1 MRLLPVYMTL
11 LALVAALALMV
22 AGCGGSYAPTL
33 PSPNGEQPSADR
45 GTSTVTPA
53 MGGVDTL
60 PSTLN
65 AGNFQVTLDGAATRV
80 ISATY
85 GEALSSLAICLIL
98 DTTGSMS
105 GQIAG
110 VRDSIQAFAD
120 AFAGKTVTWS
130 GVEYGDATFT
140 DGPNRWD
147 FFGDLSERTKF
158 DPSTNV
164 VALKAWIS
172 TLKADGGGDG
182 PENPLKAM
190 MDAKNTFTWPAGA
203 ARHFIVITD
212 VGAHERT
219 DGNGNTSYGGPEI
232 FCPYTGAEVLAA
244 FRGWATVHCV
254 SPDYSES
261 WAPAALPANSNLHP
275 QVYTWGGWDVRELA
289 DGGPPEHRTHTGTGG
304 KWTEMP
310 EDGNVDLTKLGIA
323 ELINSSY
330 TIVYE
335 RPSTM
340 TSAHVVIKATYSGR
354 VVTFDLG
361 TVTF

>member
-11 LALVAALALMV
+11 LALVAALALMM
-22 AGCGGSYAPTL
+22 AGCAGSFAPTL
-33 PSPNGEQPSADR
+33 PSPNGEQPSADT

-53 MGGVDTL
+53 MGGVDSL

-65 AGNFQVTLDGAATRV
+65 VGNFQVTLDGASTRV
-80 ISATY
+80 VSAIY
-85 GEALSSLAICLIL
+85 GEAITNLAICLIL
-98 DTTGSMS
+98 DTTGSMGEEIS
-105 GQIAG
+105 G
-110 VRDSIQAFAD
+110 VRDSILAFAD
-120 AFAGKTVTWS
+120 SFTGKTITWS
-130 GVEYGDATFT
+130 GVEYGDADFT

-147 FFGDLSERTKF
+147 FFGQLKERTKF
-158 DPSTNV
+158 DPSTDV
-164 VALKAWIS
+164 AALKTWIG
-172 TLKADGGGDG
+172 TLTAVGGGDG

-190 MDAKNTFTWPAGA
+190 MNAKNTFTWPAGA

-219 DGNGNTSYGGPEI
+219 DGDGDTSYGGPEI

-244 FRGWATVHCV
+244 FRGWAAVHCV
-254 SPDYSES
+254 SPDDSGY
-261 WAPAALPANSNLHP
+261 WAPASVPANSNVHP
-275 QVYTWGGWDVRELA
+275 QVYTPYGWDVRELA

-304 KWTEMP
+304 KWTKMP
-310 EDGNVDLTKLGIA
+310 NDGNVDLTKLGIA

-340 TSAHVVIKATYSGR
+340 TSAHVVITATYPGAT
-354 VVTFDLG
+354 VVFDLG